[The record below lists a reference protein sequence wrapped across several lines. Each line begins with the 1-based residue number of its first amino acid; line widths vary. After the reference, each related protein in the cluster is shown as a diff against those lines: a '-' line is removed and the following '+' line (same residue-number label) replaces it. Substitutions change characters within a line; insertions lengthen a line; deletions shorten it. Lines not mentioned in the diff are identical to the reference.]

1 MDLRRDEE
9 GSGKPGVGGVYIPK
23 LLDEEL
29 LLGGGEGIRRV
40 HGGRAFR
47 GWHSRKDG
55 GRDLRQGGRI
65 GGIVIDGGTKIIC

>member
-1 MDLRRDEE
+1 MDMRRNEE
-9 GSGKPGVGGVYIPK
+9 GAGESGGGGFQVTE

-29 LLGGGEGIRRV
+29 LFGGSQGIRRV

-55 GRDLRQGGRI
+55 GRDLRQDGCI